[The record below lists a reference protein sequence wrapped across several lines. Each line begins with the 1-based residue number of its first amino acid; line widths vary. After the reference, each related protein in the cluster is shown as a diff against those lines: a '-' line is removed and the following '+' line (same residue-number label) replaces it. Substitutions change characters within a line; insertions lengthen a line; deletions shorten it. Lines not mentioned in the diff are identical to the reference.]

1 MAPGQKD
8 ILPRFTIILFVMALM
23 AIAVIAKAGFIMFAE
38 RGYWEEVADRSRP
51 LRQRKRSGTP
61 EPGEYHF
68 LGRKTDGQQS
78 SGI

>member
-38 RGYWEEVADRSRP
+38 EGI
-51 LRQRKRSGTP
+51 
-61 EPGEYHF
+61 
-68 LGRKTDGQQS
+68 GRK
-78 SGI
+78 